1 MANMFCILIDLNL
14 IWGNMKLKKVPN
26 HIGFIVDGNGR
37 WAKKRNLERSIGH
50 KFGVIAVK
58 KIINALLDYDIKY
71 ASFFVFSTE
80 NFKRSEYEVNNIFE
94 LLRKYLE
101 TEIQEFN
108 KKDIKLVVCGDIQKL
123 PKDLQESLRKAIE
136 TTKDNKK
143 LTVNMCLNYGGIQDI
158 VFAVNNIISKNI
170 KSVDE
175 NIIKE
180 NLYTKNLPSLD
191 YVVRTSNEKRIS
203 NFMLYDLAYAELYFT
218 KTFWPDFNKRKLY
231 KALIEYQKRDR
242 RFGNA

>member
-1 MANMFCILIDLNL
+1 M
-14 IWGNMKLKKVPN
+14 
-26 HIGFIVDGNGR
+26 
-37 WAKKRNLERSIGH
+37 
-50 KFGVIAVK
+50 
-58 KIINALLDYDIKY
+58 
-71 ASFFVFSTE
+71 
-80 NFKRSEYEVNNIFE
+80 
-94 LLRKYLE
+94 LRKYLE
-101 TEIQEFN
+101 TEIQEFD

-123 PKDLQESLRKAIE
+123 PKDLQESLIKAIE

-191 YVVRTSNEKRIS
+191 YVIRTSNEKRIS